1 MTSPAA
7 IGGTRARPVTRLS
20 GSVAGLKAA
29 RSMKAPILPIH
40 ELEARD
46 LSSRDPPDSTG
57 GIVRKRPRTDVRL
70 PVGPRAAW
78 VIIGGLVSLPGRR
91 FLATLAGFWLIG
103 TAALNAVA
111 DAPTD
116 STWIPIT
123 PLPHQGRSAAFAL
136 AVDPNNN
143 QVLVAANSDGT
154 LFRSPNAGTTWV
166 GVHTGKAPVLTI
178 AFSPNASGLVLA
190 GTRES
195 GALVSRDGG
204 ATWAAAAGL
213 EGRAVR
219 VFAFALGLVAAGTDR
234 GVYVSKDGVTWSASG
249 LANHGINALAVEAI
263 HAPVRLVAGGDAQ
276 AAGGILPLYQS
287 VDVGVTWA

>member
-7 IGGTRARPVTRLS
+7 IGGTRAMPVTRLS
-20 GSVAGLKAA
+20 GRVAGLKAA

-40 ELEARD
+40 ELDARD

-57 GIVRKRPRTDVRL
+57 DCKETAPDRCSLAG
-70 PVGPRAAW
+70 GPMAAW

-123 PLPHQGRSAAFAL
+123 SLPHQGRSAVFAL

-143 QVLVAANSDGT
+143 QVLVAANSEGT

-178 AFSPNASGLVLA
+178 AF
-190 GTRES
+190 
-195 GALVSRDGG
+195 
-204 ATWAAAAGL
+204 
-213 EGRAVR
+213 
-219 VFAFALGLVAAGTDR
+219 
-234 GVYVSKDGVTWSASG
+234 
-249 LANHGINALAVEAI
+249 
-263 HAPVRLVAGGDAQ
+263 
-276 AAGGILPLYQS
+276 
-287 VDVGVTWA
+287 